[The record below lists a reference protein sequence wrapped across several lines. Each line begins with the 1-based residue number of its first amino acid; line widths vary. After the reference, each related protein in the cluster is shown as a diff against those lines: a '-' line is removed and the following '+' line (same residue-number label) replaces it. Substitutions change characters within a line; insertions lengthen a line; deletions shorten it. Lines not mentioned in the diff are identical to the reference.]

1 MKSIWYELRMVLVVE
16 LLNWMIHVAP
26 KEKDGFIVVKGAG
39 NIAEALKLSFE
50 HEKRCGR
57 R

>member
-1 MKSIWYELRMVLVVE
+1 MVLVVE